1 MSGQNRKK
9 RIVAGLWSVVL
20 TIALVL
26 GGMPCGMFAGRT
38 MAADGSVH
46 IRDLEGFL
54 KFAKAC
60 KEEDYSVDLVV
71 SLESD
76 IDLTKLPEGEEFH
89 GITSFSGCF
98 CGNFHTISG
107 LSLSEGSEAV
117 GLFGYVEQGAKIKD
131 LRVKGTIDCSTGK
144 ASAGGI
150 AGINAGTIQ
159 GCYFKGTVS
168 NLGETGGI
176 AGKNGGTGV
185 INRCVNSGAVDGL
198 HKVGGIVGENRGTVK
213 DCSNACMVN
222 ADTKWLD
229 FEGDEELSLSAT
241 GVWSSFQEK
250 IGEGTDFG
258 GIAGWNNGLIADCS
272 NKAVIGYQHAGR
284 NIGGIVG
291 CQKGQVLRCVNTGR
305 VYGKQDVGGIVGQFE
320 PKLRKED
327 VEELGEQA
335 KELHDRVERMISD
348 LEKMGKDLHED
359 FRAITQK
366 ARETEKTMNA
376 LLTELRQ
383 VVEKNVDNANE
394 LASRID
400 YCETHFQSSM
410 NYLEQ
415 ATKQE
420 EQLIGDLE
428 RIQDEL
434 NHRAQ
439 PEAEKIKED
448 VKSEAEKAKEEAQ
461 AEAEKA
467 KEKAKEE
474 AQAEAEKAKEKA
486 KEEAQA
492 EAEKAKEKAK
502 EEAQAEAEKA
512 KEKAKEEVQAEAE
525 KAKEKAK
532 EEAQAEAEKAKEK
545 AKEEVQVE
553 AEKAK
558 EKAKEEAQAEAEKA
572 KEKAKEEVQ
581 ESGNQAE
588 QEKKDKLE
596 EIAQDLRN
604 NGDQVAE
611 KLKNDLRDRI
621 GRPEPDMND
630 ADDPA
635 KISDEEDLEEIKET
649 AEDAWDVLSKDAH
662 AMSASLQAAGK
673 EWKNIADYLNAQESI
688 RAVNLSSN
696 FDRNSEKLDAELGE
710 LMDLLDTL
718 EQHSYQHSETLEKD
732 MRAINDQAN
741 NVLSVM
747 VVRLDNMQA
756 MANGEDIIID
766 LSSLENVVKD
776 GTEVSECTNKGVI
789 HGDRNVG
796 GIAGTMGVEKTD
808 TTQGKNLS
816 VGRRYMAGAV
826 LHDCED
832 QGFVNV
838 KTENAGGI
846 VGSQELGLISGC
858 IARGRVQGTEAD
870 DLGGIAGRSS
880 GRIVSC
886 GSLAVLNGANEIGGI
901 AGQAKSVQDCH
912 SMVTITGSKE
922 WVGAVVG
929 RQEFDEDEEDATIL
943 RRLAKEK
950 MSGNYYCSS
959 SLYGI
964 NGVSSSGVAQ
974 SVTYQELLALDN
986 VPEAFSELTVTFIDT
1001 DQNLIDRITLPY
1013 GYDLA
1018 QLAYPEVKTESGEY
1032 MEWSGLQGEKLEG
1045 NLILQTREMDL
1056 VTILSGD
1063 LVQKNKSVVLAEGNF
1078 TERAKVHAEDYVGKL
1093 PDNLPANCI
1102 CHCYKV
1108 VLENA
1113 TLDVG
1118 DVTRVRL
1125 LCEEEGET
1133 TIYRLDGDRWT
1144 KLGTKRIGSYEEAQ
1158 MFGTQAIFCICTVEK
1173 KLSVYLLIIMG
1184 SCVTI
1189 VLTLLGILL
1198 GRKRRRQKSRLN

>member
-474 AQAEAEKAKEKA
+474 AQ
-486 KEEAQA
+486 
-492 EAEKAKEKAK
+492 
-502 EEAQAEAEKA
+502 
-512 KEKAKEEVQAEAE
+512 
-525 KAKEKAK
+525 
-532 EEAQAEAEKAKEK
+532 
-545 AKEEVQVE
+545 
-553 AEKAK
+553 
-558 EKAKEEAQAEAEKA
+558 
-572 KEKAKEEVQ
+572 
-581 ESGNQAE
+581 ESGNQTE

-816 VGRRYMAGAV
+816 VGSRYMAGAV

>member
-474 AQAEAEKAKEKA
+474 AQA
-486 KEEAQA
+486 
-492 EAEKAKEKAK
+492 
-502 EEAQAEAEKA
+502 
-512 KEKAKEEVQAEAE
+512 
-525 KAKEKAK
+525 
-532 EEAQAEAEKAKEK
+532 
-545 AKEEVQVE
+545 E